1 MNKIT
6 FKVEKIEEQPLSK
19 NGTIPLKIYLRS
31 GGKLYIKAVK
41 KKDYLDSFIRKGI
54 HQLWIKSIREAR
66 EEENPDLKK
75 AKKDKK
81 ALEDIVGK
89 EFEDEEI

>member
-6 FKVEKIEEQPLSK
+6 FRVEKIEEQPVNK
-19 NGTIPLKIYLRS
+19 NGTTPLKIYLRS

-41 KKDYLDSFIRKGI
+41 KKDYLDTFTRKGI
-54 HQLWIKSIREAR
+54 HQLWIKSIREAQ
-66 EEENPDLKK
+66 EEEKPDLKK

-81 ALEDIVGK
+81 VLADILGK
-89 EFEDEEI
+89 EFEDEEV